1 MENKLQ
7 EKVFDFSNNP
17 QYMNKCVG
25 IEPRMTGFK
34 YDTLTRDYLPDYKSM
49 IIITF
54 KYVMLN
60 TTNAFNRSTIIFC
73 LSELLY
79 AWSHHRRP
87 QAASRRWNRSARS
100 FSDI

>member
-7 EKVFDFSNNP
+7 ENVGLFDFSNNP
-17 QYMNKCVG
+17 QYMNKSVG

-49 IIITF
+49 VIITF

-60 TTNAFNRSTIIFC
+60 TTYAFNRSTFLC
-73 LSELLY
+73 Y
-79 AWSHHRRP
+79 
-87 QAASRRWNRSARS
+87 
-100 FSDI
+100 